1 MAVHAPTKKTRRL
14 TDNHLLTQQ
23 YSPLTMGNYRGRV
36 MAPTQKFDWVYTY
49 SLRCMEFETWANH
62 WLNFDSHPSK

>member
-49 SLRCMEFETWANH
+49 SLRCMEFET
-62 WLNFDSHPSK
+62 